1 MKRKSEDPIF
11 DVEKVA
17 SVTECT
23 GLIPSLPQSE
33 SEDENYARLYATHS
47 AKGTRKE
54 QYRKK

>member
-1 MKRKSEDPIF
+1 MKRKVEDPVF

-33 SEDENYARLYATHS
+33 LEDENYARLYATHS
-47 AKGTRKE
+47 AKGMRKE